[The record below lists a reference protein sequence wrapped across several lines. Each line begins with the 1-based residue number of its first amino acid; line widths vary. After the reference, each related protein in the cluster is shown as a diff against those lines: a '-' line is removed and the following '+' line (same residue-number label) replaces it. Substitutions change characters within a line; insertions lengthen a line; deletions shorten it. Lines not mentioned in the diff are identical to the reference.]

1 MTQCGIVITYNNLAI
16 VNCREKIHA
25 MRRGPCKLH
34 LTSQSPMMPN
44 NRKLCP
50 NVGWFWVHN
59 MNNCREWECPSVL
72 EEQESLR
79 SHDVAAAALSAGLLV
94 HWDLEASTPDTYRP
108 PPPPLLMEDFWD
120 FWGFWKMSLWDARE
134 AHVEPLVFTK
144 GNISNPSGY
153 QSACCLSTI
162 DPHVTIRRIQSW
174 LLNFMTKLVHASFEH
189 GDTAFDIWEA
199 AWKTCIVTHNSSWL
213 FQLQRQ
219 SILTCQNG
227 ESVKVFYEKLH
238 AIWREIDCLC
248 PKEFSCVDDGAR
260 RLKEIEADRL
270 YDFLG
275 GLDPLYDGLCSRIL
289 ALSPVP
295 PLLEPMSWS
304 WRKIPVNPLCLE
316 EVQ

>member
-1 MTQCGIVITYNNLAI
+1 MSL
-16 VNCREKIHA
+16 VNCQEKIHA

-162 DPHVTIRRIQSW
+162 DPHVTIRRIQNY
-174 LLNFMTKLVHASFEH
+174 LFIFMEVLYPKLDHIISCAPACVVFVVSASCCVFSAAIMGDDFKVVVHAS
-189 GDTAFDIWEA
+189 A
-199 AWKTCIVTHNSSWL
+199 S
-213 FQLQRQ
+213 
-219 SILTCQNG
+219 LTKK
-227 ESVKVFYEKLH
+227 ERPSRDYFTPITYDKL
-238 AIWREIDCLC
+238 
-248 PKEFSCVDDGAR
+248 DGSNYA
-260 RLKEIEADRL
+260 
-270 YDFLG
+270 
-275 GLDPLYDGLCSRIL
+275 
-289 ALSPVP
+289 
-295 PLLEPMSWS
+295 SWS
-304 WRKIPVNPLCLE
+304 RGVHITITSRRMAS
-316 EVQ
+316 